1 MAMIGRILLMASVMA
16 ALPGPGAACDAQQ
29 VIQLNERGLDS
40 LLHMRG
46 TKPLVM
52 NLWATW
58 CEPCREEFPDLI
70 KAAKEYPNVDVCIVS
85 ADFPDEVDSKIRPF
99 VKELKIP
106 FPVFVSGFRKQEE
119 LIDRLDRNWNGAL
132 PATFVFTNNGVRD
145 TFVVGRQSLAKF
157 RSIFK
162 GASSK
167 R

>member
-1 MAMIGRILLMASVMA
+1 MAMIGRILLMACVMA

-40 LLHMRG
+40 LLHMRR

-70 KAAKEYPNVDVCIVS
+70 KAAKEYPNIDVCIVS

-119 LIDRLDRNWNGAL
+119 LIDRLDRDWSGAL
-132 PATFVFTNNGVRD
+132 PATFVFTNKGERD

-157 RSIFK
+157 RSLFK

>member
-1 MAMIGRILLMASVMA
+1 MAMIERIVLRAGAITALLCA
-16 ALPGPGAACDAQQ
+16 GAACDAQP
-29 VIQLNERGLDS
+29 VTLLNERGLDS
-40 LLHMRG
+40 LLHVQR

-70 KAAKEYPNVDVCIVS
+70 KAAKEYPNVEVCIVS
-85 ADFPDEVDSKIRPF
+85 ADFPDEIDSKIRPF

-119 LIDRLDRNWNGAL
+119 LIDRLDRKWNGAL